1 MGFRAQDCCSGASCM
16 CRLGS
21 VCDCGYV
28 VKRFPYTCIPGQPR
42 VRHQSSSSARKHCSH
57 KKALRAS
64 PPNANSRS
72 SDLRVHSAAS
82 ARVVA
87 RLNSCTTGITSAW
100 RMSRCSS
107 QVSWALASQ
116 LSCSGQKLEISRKVR
131 RWLKEGS
138 SRRKGAQQH
147 TYCRHC

>member
-1 MGFRAQDCCSGASCM
+1 MGFRAQGCCGGASYM

-21 VCDCGYV
+21 VCNCGYV
-28 VKRFPYTCIPGQPR
+28 VKRTCIPGQPR

-64 PPNANSRS
+64 PLNANSRS
-72 SDLRVHSAAS
+72 SGLRVHSAAS

-87 RLNSCTTGITSAW
+87 RLNSCTTGTISAW

-116 LSCSGQKLEISRKVR
+116 LSCSGQKLEISGKVR
-131 RWLKEGS
+131 RCIEEG
-138 SRRKGAQQH
+138 KQ
-147 TYCRHC
+147 